1 MSFFLDVYA
10 CVHACVRGGLGTW
23 WHMYRAHADP
33 LCSGEELARCPA
45 MGIVTLEGVIE
56 ELIQEE
62 ILDET
67 DQGVDVVSPSFRI
80 LPALFAC
87 VCILPAVFACVCLA

>member
-1 MSFFLDVYA
+1 
-10 CVHACVRGGLGTW
+10 
-23 WHMYRAHADP
+23 
-33 LCSGEELARCPA
+33 
-45 MGIVTLEGVIE
+45 MGIVTLEDVIE